1 MGLTIFDS
9 NRPGTAG
16 VLVDTEK
23 NIVVAEL
30 SKLTDGWGLA
40 TDYKRKNGIRCK
52 TERIAKPFTGFESA
66 GIDSTGEVVTAER
79 PSILK
84 KYNIAT
90 RFCFMEQL
98 VDMVIGGVSPSCI
111 ITGQGG
117 IGKTFTV
124 IQELQ
129 KCGYKD
135 GEYIVVKGFTTPL
148 GLYRLLHDNRHAIIL
163 FDDCDSAFK
172 EPTSLNLL
180 KGALDTTER
189 RMISWNSSKLADD
202 LEPVFEFKGRI
213 IFVSN
218 IPLHGFDQT
227 LISRSMIIDLQMS
240 REEVLDRIQEI
251 AEKIIPLPVDM
262 RKDVIEFLR
271 ENKDSMSDLNIRTYI
286 KVAKVR
292 AHGKSDWKG
301 MAEFMCLS

>member
-1 MGLTIFDS
+1 MALVIFDS

-23 NIVVAEL
+23 NVVISEL
-30 SKLTDGWGLA
+30 QKLTDGWGLA
-40 TDYKRKNGIRCK
+40 LDYKRKNGMRCK
-52 TERIAKPFTGFESA
+52 TERIAKPFTGFENA
-66 GIDSTGEVVTAER
+66 GIDRNGDVITLEK
-79 PSILK
+79 PSVIK

-90 RFCFMEQL
+90 RFGFMEQL
-98 VDMVIGGVSPSCI
+98 IDMVIGGISPSCI
-111 ITGQGG
+111 VTGPGG
-117 IGKTFTV
+117 IGKTYTV
-124 IQELQ
+124 VKSLE

-135 GEYIVVKGFTTPL
+135 GEYQVIKGFTTPL
-148 GLYRLLHDNRHAIIL
+148 GLYRLLHDNRHAILL

-172 EPTSLNLL
+172 EPTALNLL

-189 RMISWNSSKLADD
+189 RMISWNSSKLPDD
-202 LEPVFEFKGRI
+202 LDSVFEFKGRI

-240 REEVLDRIQEI
+240 RDEILDRIESI
-251 AEKIIPLPVDM
+251 AEAIIPLNPEM
-262 RKDVIEFLR
+262 RSDVIDFLR
-271 ENKDSMSDLNIRTYI
+271 EYKDTISDLNIRTYI

-292 AHGKSDWKG
+292 AFGKGDWRG